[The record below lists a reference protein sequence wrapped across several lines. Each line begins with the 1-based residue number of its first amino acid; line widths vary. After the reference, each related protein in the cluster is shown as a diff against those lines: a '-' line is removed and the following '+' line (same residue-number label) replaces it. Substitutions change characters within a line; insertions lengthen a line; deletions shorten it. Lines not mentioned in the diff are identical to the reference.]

1 MARLDDPRFAPDCEI
16 TFDGRRVPAR
26 AGESVASALLAAGRP
41 LVARSAKYHRPRGP
55 FCLAGSCGSCLARID
70 GQPNQRTCRVVCRP
84 GMAVESQNTILGV
97 DHDLLALV
105 DRVYAHG
112 LDHHTLMTWNRLA
125 NRAAIA
131 VSRQLAGLGKLPSA
145 PPAPSPPAAEER
157 FDAVVVGA
165 GPAGLGAAEALAA
178 AGRRAL
184 LVDDA
189 PVAGGRLRA
198 RLGLPGDPPDAWVAE
213 VLQAV
218 RRAGGEV
225 ALSSAAAGF
234 WRDGGPLLGVL
245 ADGTPPRLRTIRA
258 RSFVLATGTSPQPP
272 DLDDGDLPGV
282 FAARGLV
289 ALHVEHGVVPGASAA
304 VLAEVEGDQEEA
316 EAVVA
321 RLAAAGVRGR
331 RVEGARAVR
340 GPRRVTAL
348 LLDDG
353 GELACDTVAVVG
365 RGLPAADLA
374 RLAGARLRPDAFGHF
389 ELSADGPTLA
399 PGVLGAG
406 ELLGPRS
413 ARDAADEGRRAG
425 EAAARG

>member
-16 TFDGRRVPAR
+16 TFDHRRVPAR
-26 AGESVASALLAAGRP
+26 AGESVAAALLAAGRA
-41 LVARSAKYHRPRGP
+41 LVARSPKYHRPRGP

-70 GQPNQRTCRVVCRP
+70 GQPNRRTCRVPCRP
-84 GMAVESQNTILGV
+84 GLSVESQNTILGA
-97 DHDLLALV
+97 DHDLLAVV
-105 DRVYAHG
+105 DRIYARG
-112 LDHHTLMTWNRLA
+112 LDHHTLMTGSRLA

-131 VSRQLAGLGKLPSA
+131 VSRQLAGLGKLPAA
-145 PPAPSPPAAEER
+145 PPAPSPPAVEER

-178 AGRRAL
+178 AGRRVL

-198 RLGLPGDPPDAWVAE
+198 RLGLPGDPPGAWVAE

-218 RRAGGEV
+218 HRAGGEV
-225 ALSSAAAGF
+225 ALASAAAGF

-245 ADGTPPRLRTIRA
+245 VDAAPPRLRAIRA
-258 RSFVLATGTSPQPP
+258 GSIVLATGTHPQPP

-282 FAARGLV
+282 FAARGLL
-289 ALHVEHGVVPGASAA
+289 ALHAEHGVIPGASAA
-304 VLAEVEGDQEEA
+304 VLAENRGDEEEA

-321 RLAAAGVRGR
+321 RLAAAGVPVR
-331 RVEGARAVR
+331 RVEGARAAR
-340 GPRRVTAL
+340 GTRRVAAL
-348 LLDDG
+348 LLDGG
-353 GELACDTVAVVG
+353 GEVACDTVAVTG

-374 RLAGARLRPDAFGHF
+374 RLAGARLRPDAFAHF
-389 ELSADGPTLA
+389 ELSADGLTLA

-413 ARDAADEGRRAG
+413 AREAADEGRRAG